1 MLKSSQRAKLR
12 SMASH
17 LEPILHIGKDGL
29 TQNTSTPGLTQAIAE
44 ALEARELIKATVQKN
59 SDEDVRD
66 VAHQLAEWVGA
77 DVVQVIG
84 RKFVLYRESKENK
97 RIEI

>member
-29 TQNTSTPGLTQAIAE
+29 AQNTAIQADQ

>member
-29 TQNTSTPGLTQAIAE
+29 TQNTAIQADQ

-97 RIEI
+97 RIEK

>member
-29 TQNTSTPGLTQAIAE
+29 TQNTAIQADQ

-66 VAHQLAEWVGA
+66 VAHQLAEWLGA

>member
-1 MLKSSQRAKLR
+1 
-12 SMASH
+12 MASH
-17 LEPILHIGKDGL
+17 LESILHIGKDGL
-29 TQNTSTPGLTQAIAE
+29 TQNTAIQADQ

>member
-29 TQNTSTPGLTQAIAE
+29 TQNTAIQAD
-44 ALEARELIKATVQKN
+44 RELIKATVQKN

>member
-29 TQNTSTPGLTQAIAE
+29 TQNTAIQADQ

-84 RKFVLYRESKENK
+84 RKIVLYRESKENK

>member
-29 TQNTSTPGLTQAIAE
+29 TQNTAIQADQ
-44 ALEARELIKATVQKN
+44 ALEAQELIKATVQKN

>member
-29 TQNTSTPGLTQAIAE
+29 TQNTAIQADQ
-44 ALEARELIKATVQKN
+44 ALEARELIKATVQK
-59 SDEDVRD
+59 
-66 VAHQLAEWVGA
+66 L
-77 DVVQVIG
+77 
-84 RKFVLYRESKENK
+84 
-97 RIEI
+97 

>member
-29 TQNTSTPGLTQAIAE
+29 TQNTAIQADQ

-84 RKFVLYRESKENK
+84 RKFVLYRESIEYK

>member
-29 TQNTSTPGLTQAIAE
+29 TQNTAIQADQ

>member
-1 MLKSSQRAKLR
+1 MLKSSQR

-29 TQNTSTPGLTQAIAE
+29 TQNTAIQADQ

>member
-1 MLKSSQRAKLR
+1 MLKSSQRAKLS

-29 TQNTSTPGLTQAIAE
+29 TQNTAIQADQ